1 MEGHFVKTILVT
13 IPVVDDISVLQF
25 EEAFVRRSY
34 TKVYLRFFAPPDRI
48 QYFFDGLTDKGV
60 ENYKERISV
69 LCESIFDKE
78 FIKYVTINVND
89 EKDINGPRQND

>member
-1 MEGHFVKTILVT
+1 MEGHFVKTLLVT
-13 IPVVDDISVLQF
+13 IPVIDDISVLQF

-48 QYFFDGLTDKGV
+48 RYFFDGFTDKGA
-60 ENYKERISV
+60 ENFEERVRV

-78 FIKYVTINVND
+78 YIKYVAIAVND
-89 EKDINGPRQND
+89 EKDFDINNENR

>member
-1 MEGHFVKTILVT
+1 MKTLLVT

-34 TKVYLRFFAPPDRI
+34 TKAYLRFFAPPDRI
-48 QYFFDGLTDKGV
+48 QYFFDGFTDKGV
-60 ENYKERISV
+60 ENFKEKLNV

-78 FIKYVTINVND
+78 YRKHVTIITYDGDFDDD
-89 EKDINGPRQND
+89 ENW

>member
-1 MEGHFVKTILVT
+1 MKTILVT
-13 IPVVDDISVLQF
+13 IPVVDDISILQF

-48 QYFFDGLTDKGV
+48 QYVFDDITDKGV

-78 FIKYVTINVND
+78 YIKYVTINVDDDNW
-89 EKDINGPRQND
+89 

>member
-1 MEGHFVKTILVT
+1 MKTLLVT

-34 TKVYLRFFAPPDRI
+34 TKTYLRFFAPPDCI
-48 QYFFDGLTDKGV
+48 QYFFEGLTDKGI
-60 ENYKERISV
+60 ENYKEKINV

-78 FIKYVTINVND
+78 YIKYVTINVND
-89 EKDINGPRQND
+89 EKDFNISDENW